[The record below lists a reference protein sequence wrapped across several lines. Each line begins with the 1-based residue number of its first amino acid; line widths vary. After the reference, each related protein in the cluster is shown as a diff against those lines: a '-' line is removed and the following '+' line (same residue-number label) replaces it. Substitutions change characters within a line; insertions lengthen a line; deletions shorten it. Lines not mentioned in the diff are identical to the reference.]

1 MEMQNHTETNGTIQE
16 AQQKAPTKSKDKNK
30 RSSQIQHYLERV
42 SQLEQ
47 EIVQHKD
54 QYLRLLAEFD
64 NFRKR
69 RQIESLEMGDRIK
82 REVILSL
89 LPVLDDTDR
98 LFSNAEQNADSLIAG
113 VKLIAD
119 KFRKILIDQGLKPME
134 SQGKQFDPEWH
145 EALLMVDSPDHKS
158 GTIIDVY
165 EPGYLFGDHVLRHAK
180 VTVSK

>member
-1 MEMQNHTETNGTIQE
+1 MQKQTEANGTVQD
-16 AQQKAPTKSKDKNK
+16 AQQDVQVKSKDKTK
-30 RSSQIQHYLERV
+30 RPSQIQQYMEKV

-47 EIVQHKD
+47 EIVQLKD

-69 RQIESLEMGDRIK
+69 RQIESLDISDRVK
-82 REVILSL
+82 KEVILSL

-98 LFSNAEQNADSLIAG
+98 LFSNTEENTDSFIAG

-145 EALLMVDSPDHKS
+145 EALLMIDSPDHKS
-158 GTIIDVY
+158 GTVIDIY
-165 EPGYLFGDHVLRHAK
+165 EPGYLFGEQVLRHAK